1 MAALPAG
8 AAGPTDKGAKGRAQN
23 SPWVLLPQTLVQTK
37 RLLVG
42 WSRDPRTVIETL
54 VVPIL
59 LLVTLDTVFGR
70 KISAVSG
77 HDALFGTVP
86 LVAMAATVTGTSISA
101 IGLVRE
107 RANGLLARM
116 WVLPVHRASGLLA
129 RFFAESV
136 RILVTTVAILCAG
149 LILGFRFHQ
158 GVWGALGWLIVPV
171 VVGVA
176 FATIV
181 TAAAFFSATTT
192 LVEAIALVNILAI
205 FFCTGFVPLE
215 QYPEWI
221 QPVVEHQPM
230 SYAIEAMRGLAMG
243 GPIRWPVIGCLLWAA
258 GIVAVCVV
266 PMVVGYRKA
275 SMR

>member
-1 MAALPAG
+1 MSAVPESTARPV
-8 AAGPTDKGAKGRAQN
+8 DKRRTEN
-23 SPWVLLPQTLVQTK
+23 SPRALLPQTLIQAK

-42 WSRDPRTVIETL
+42 WSRDPRTVIESL
-54 VVPIL
+54 AVPIL
-59 LLVTLDTVFGR
+59 LLLTFDTVLGR
-70 KISAVSG
+70 RISAVSG
-77 HDALFGTVP
+77 HDALFGSVP
-86 LVAMAATVTGTSISA
+86 LVAIAATISGSSVGA

-107 RANGLLARM
+107 RANGLLARL

-129 RFFAESV
+129 RFVAESV
-136 RILVTTVAILCAG
+136 RIVVTTVVILCAG

-158 GVWGALGWLIVPV
+158 GVWAALGWLMVPV
-171 VVGVA
+171 VFGLA

-192 LVEAIALVNILAI
+192 LVESIALVNILAM

-230 SYAIEAMRGLAMG
+230 SYAIDAMRGLALG
-243 GPIRWPVIGCLLWAA
+243 GPILWPVIGSLLWAA
-258 GIVAVCVV
+258 GTVGVFVA
-266 PMVVGYRKA
+266 PMAVGYRKA

>member
-1 MAALPAG
+1 MTSALPAG
-8 AAGPTDKGAKGRAQN
+8 AAGPVDKRRAEN
-23 SPWVLLPQTLVQTK
+23 SARVLLPQTLVQTK
-37 RLLVG
+37 RLLLG
-42 WSRDPRTVIETL
+42 WARDPRTVIETL

-59 LLVTLDTVFGR
+59 LLVTLDAVFGR
-70 KISAVSG
+70 RISAVSG

-86 LVAMAATVTGTSISA
+86 LVAMAATVTGTSVSA

-116 WVLPVHRASGLLA
+116 WALPTHRASGLLA
-129 RFFAESV
+129 RYFAEGA
-136 RILVTTVAILCAG
+136 RILLTTVAILCAG
-149 LILGFRFHQ
+149 LALGFRFHQ
-158 GVWGALGWLIVPV
+158 GAWSALGWLMVPV
-171 VVGVA
+171 VFGVA
-176 FATIV
+176 FAAVV
-181 TAAAFFSATTT
+181 TTAAFFSATTT
-192 LVEAIALVNILAI
+192 LIEAIALVNILAI

-230 SYAIEAMRGLAMG
+230 SYAIETMRGLAMS
-243 GPIRWPVIGCLLWAA
+243 GPILSPVVGSLLWAA
-258 GIVAVCVV
+258 GIVAVCLL